1 MGISTVGQKPNHTR
15 SLWKMDQRTPYAPAS
30 QNQAPPESTRA
41 EAFYYIKQKDSKTPM
56 VVSLLDGEEV
66 LGVIEWYDEN
76 YLKIR
81 HLDGSEIIIMKHGI
95 KYLYKQNQ

>member
-1 MGISTVGQKPNHTR
+1 
-15 SLWKMDQRTPYAPAS
+15 
-30 QNQAPPESTRA
+30 
-41 EAFYYIKQKDSKTPM
+41 M